1 MSNEMSR
8 IFTYWT
14 KETASADAQPLI
26 TRSLQNY
33 GFLPKLHAVLAQAPA
48 AYQAY
53 LDTFALFEQHSSF
66 TALEQQV
73 VFMTAN
79 YENNC
84 HYCVPG
90 HSFLMQHKGMP
101 AAVIEALRE
110 GKVIPDAKLQ
120 ALREYTRLLI
130 EKRGHLSTAEIN
142 AFLAAGYDQRQALE
156 VLVGLASKL
165 ISNFT
170 NALAHTELDEAVKPF
185 AWTHPDQR
193 NATSVLS

>member
-1 MSNEMSR
+1 M
-8 IFTYWT
+8 FTYWT
-14 KETASADAQPLI
+14 KDTASPDAQVLI
-26 TRSLQNY
+26 ARSLHNY
-33 GFLPKLHAVLAQAPA
+33 GFLPKLHAILAEAPA

-53 LDTFALFEQHSSF
+53 LDTFALFEQHTSF
-66 TALEQQV
+66 SALEQQV

-90 HSFLMQHKGMP
+90 HSFLMQYKGMP
-101 AAVIEALRE
+101 ADVIEALRE
-110 GKVIPDAKLQ
+110 GTPIPDRKLQ

-130 EKRGHLSTAEIN
+130 DQRGHLTESELQ
-142 AFLAAGYDQRQALE
+142 AFLAAGYNQRQALE

-170 NALAHTELDEAVKPF
+170 NALAHTALDEAVKPF
-185 AWTHPDQR
+185 AWTHPRQR
-193 NATSVLS
+193 QALK